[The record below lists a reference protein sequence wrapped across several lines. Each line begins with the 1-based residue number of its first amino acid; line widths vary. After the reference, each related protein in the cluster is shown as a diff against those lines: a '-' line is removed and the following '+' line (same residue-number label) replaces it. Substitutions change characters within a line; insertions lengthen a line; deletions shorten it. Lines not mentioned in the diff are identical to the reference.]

1 MFSLFSFLFNHRMIK
16 SLKIFL
22 FLLTLPLISSC
33 ATQTNVIKSLSNVK
47 NSILKIETWASLGDC
62 DETITSCA
70 EDQMMSTGTGAVVL
84 HNNKKHVL
92 TAAHICIQKPH
103 IPGMKIDY
111 YFKAID
117 QNSKTYVIEMI
128 NYDTKSDICLLR
140 SVSGHLEPSFIPIS
154 KKSLEYGEH
163 VFNLAAPMGIIEE
176 DMVPVLEGRY
186 FGNHDGDAYFSIP
199 AIGGSSGSPIV
210 NIKGELVGMVHS
222 VHYRFHHLT
231 LSATYQRLWN
241 FLNVEKVR
249 IILVQ
254 N

>member
-1 MFSLFSFLFNHRMIK
+1 MIK

-33 ATQTNVIKSLSNVK
+33 AYQTSIIKSLSNVK
-47 NSILKIETWASLGDC
+47 KSVLKIETWASLGDC
-62 DETITSCA
+62 DETIATCQK
-70 EDQMMSTGTGAVVL
+70 DRIMSTGTGAVVL

-92 TAAHICIQKPH
+92 TAAHICVQDSPA
-103 IPGMKIDY
+103 PGMKIKY
-111 YFKAID
+111 YFKVID
-117 QNSKTYVIEMI
+117 QNSKIYVVEVI
-128 NYDTKSDICLLR
+128 NYDIKSDICLLR
-140 SVSGHLEPSFIPIS
+140 SITGELEPSFIPLS
-154 KKSLEYGEH
+154 RKTLEYAEQ
-163 VFNLAAPMGIIEE
+163 VYNLAAPMGIIEE
-176 DMVPVLEGRY
+176 DMVPVYQGRY
-186 FGNHDGDAYFSIP
+186 FGSHEGDSYYSLP

-222 VHYRFHHLT
+222 VHYRFHHIT

-249 IILVQ
+249 IIQVQ